1 MVENAQ
7 LWQLLKDDGI
17 TLEDITER
25 TGHSLGYLVN
35 VVQGRTP
42 LSDAL
47 KFKIARAY
55 PQLAAFLLNGGN
67 GTPEPDAALA
77 GPARDGGDDD

>member
-7 LWQLLKDDGI
+7 LWQILKDEGI
-17 TLEDITER
+17 TLEDVAEK

-47 KFKIARAY
+47 KFKVARGF
-55 PQLAAFLLNGGN
+55 PQVAAFLLNG
-67 GTPEPDAALA
+67 PQQAPLSQSA
-77 GPARDGGDDD
+77 GDGGGDD

>member
-1 MVENAQ
+1 MDTVENAQ
-7 LWQLLKDDGI
+7 LWQMLKDGGI
-17 TLEDITER
+17 TLEDVAEK

-47 KFKIARAY
+47 KFKIARAF
-55 PQLAAFLLNGGN
+55 PETAAFLLE
-67 GTPEPDAALA
+67 PEVQA
-77 GPARDGGDDD
+77 